1 MEIVRWP
8 PSLAKSSMACR
19 MAASICELKS
29 SVVSAGVS
37 IRGLRILP
45 ALFDFISLAL
55 SVNIPLLCFSGCIS
69 L

>member
-1 MEIVRWP
+1 
-8 PSLAKSSMACR
+8 
-19 MAASICELKS
+19 
-29 SVVSAGVS
+29 
-37 IRGLRILP
+37 LP